1 MTCIIVDGE
10 VDVALATDTEVL
22 TIDSDF
28 WIHYEKFPILER
40 QLDVLSVIVFEQES
54 ILAKV
59 DLSISA
65 FRVLAI
71 VSGSDYARNVETYGC
86 HNKLQHYP
94 VSFIILFYQYIDGVL
109 IPLRLISEIESTPRL
124 R

>member
-1 MTCIIVDGE
+1 LTCIIVDGE

-40 QLDVLSVIVFEQES
+40 QRDVLFVIVFEQES

-71 VSGSDYARNVETYGC
+71 VSGSDYARNVETYGVTT
-86 HNKLQHYP
+86 NYN
-94 VSFIILFYQYIDGVL
+94 II
-109 IPLRLISEIESTPRL
+109 R
-124 R
+124 